1 MRYLFWQCALLLT
14 VHHDKHIMAFSA
26 NLVCVCFWE
35 KSFWKSFLLMFCK
48 PALFMLLTVRVK
60 EVIFGTI
67 RVSTL
72 DFESNWQWQQRS
84 WRTGPWFTQS
94 LVCGLDYTQQKV
106 MVDYQKKLPDKQFVP
121 YGQTIGIWGFLKH
134 NMHACWMHVSINI
147 FAYWCGKLN
156 IMIMVIKYF
165 WSFFWCIFRSIIM
178 SRTKFSRLPTLEH
191 RKTNKKVL
199 SIVCRE

>member
-1 MRYLFWQCALLLT
+1 MFSHHIYGGLIFSDNCDLFWQCALLLT
-14 VHHDKHIMAFSA
+14 VCHNKHKMASLQF
-26 NLVCVCFWE
+26 LCIFDIFLE

-60 EVIFGTI
+60 EVIFGTV

-106 MVDYQKKLPDKQFVP
+106 TVDYQKNCQTNSLSRMDKHLELV
-121 YGQTIGIWGFLKH
+121 GFW
-134 NMHACWMHVSINI
+134 NITSMHVEFVSTNN

-156 IMIMVIKYF
+156 IMIKVIF
-165 WSFFWCIFRSIIM
+165 LLM
-178 SRTKFSRLPTLEH
+178 HL
-191 RKTNKKVL
+191 
-199 SIVCRE
+199 

>member
-1 MRYLFWQCALLLT
+1 MFRFLFRLHCFLIIFMAVWYFQTARDAGFILTMCFTVNGFVIISIKLLLCNSC
-14 VHHDKHIMAFSA
+14 AF
-26 NLVCVCFWE
+26 LGE

-48 PALFMLLTVRVK
+48 PALFMLLTVKFK

-106 MVDYQKKLPDKQFVP
+106 TVNYQKRLPDKQFVP
-121 YGQTIGIWGFLKH
+121 YGQTLGISGFLKH
-134 NMHACWMHVSINI
+134 NKHACWI
-147 FAYWCGKLN
+147 CLN
-156 IMIMVIKYF
+156 K
-165 WSFFWCIFRSIIM
+165 
-178 SRTKFSRLPTLEH
+178 
-191 RKTNKKVL
+191 
-199 SIVCRE
+199 

>member
-1 MRYLFWQCALLLT
+1 MLKCLDFCFACIVFSSYLWRFDIFRQLEMRDLFWQCALLLT
-14 VHHDKHIMAFSA
+14 VCHNKHNITSLQF
-26 NLVCVCFWE
+26 LCFFWE

-48 PALFMLLTVRVK
+48 PALFMLLTVKFK

-106 MVDYQKKLPDKQFVP
+106 TVNYQKRLPDKQFVP
-121 YGQTIGIWGFLKH
+121 YGQTLGISGFLKH
-134 NMHACWMHVSINI
+134 NKHACWI
-147 FAYWCGKLN
+147 CLN
-156 IMIMVIKYF
+156 K
-165 WSFFWCIFRSIIM
+165 
-178 SRTKFSRLPTLEH
+178 
-191 RKTNKKVL
+191 
-199 SIVCRE
+199 